1 MLSQGCSFFSRVTR
15 KATLLDGKFSFK
27 DMGKVKAIFALYP
40 TDKKKSAII
49 PLLHLAQ
56 EENGGY
62 LNRGA
67 LEEVAKLTETSLG
80 RVHETASFY
89 SMFRFSKARK
99 HLVERCNGLSCY
111 VNRSDAIKKAIETAC
126 NGTFKEGGSKDGMFD
141 LTEVECLGAC
151 ANAPTMIVDGVYY
164 QNLTPESIAKIF
176 DIIKKGGNPLP
187 LSAIHAKPNKP
198 LKHE

>member
-1 MLSQGCSFFSRVTR
+1 MLSQNCSFFSKVT
-15 KATLLDGKFSFK
+15 KKGTLLDGKFSFK
-27 DMGKVKAIFALYP
+27 NMEQVKNIFALYP
-40 TDKKKSAII
+40 SNKKASAII

-56 EENGGY
+56 EQNGGY

-67 LEEVAKLTETSLG
+67 LEEVAKLTETPLG
-80 RVHETASFY
+80 RVHETATFY

-99 HLVERCNGLSCY
+99 HLVERCKGLSCY

-126 NGTFKEGGSKDGMFD
+126 NGTFKDGGSKDGMFD

-151 ANAPTMIVDGVYY
+151 ANAPTMIVDGIYY

-176 DIIKKGGNPLP
+176 DTIKKGGDPLP
-187 LSAIHAKPNKP
+187 LSAIYAKPNKP
-198 LKHE
+198 LNN